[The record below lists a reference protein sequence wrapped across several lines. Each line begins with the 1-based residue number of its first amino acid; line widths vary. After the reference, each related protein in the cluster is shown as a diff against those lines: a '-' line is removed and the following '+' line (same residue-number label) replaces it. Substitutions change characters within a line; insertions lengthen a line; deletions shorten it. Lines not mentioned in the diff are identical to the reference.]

1 MEEQSPASAH
11 RRVWLKELL
20 SLSRDS
26 KSVPVPLEPLDLDS
40 LSGALELAEKRHP
53 MASAPLRIAIALD
66 INAMLRQ
73 RIRAL
78 GAMPPLDPARLGAAL
93 QAVETLQGRATAPAD
108 RIRAALAI
116 YAAPG
121 VG

>member
-1 MEEQSPASAH
+1 MSISPGQDVATVS
-11 RRVWLKELL
+11 
-20 SLSRDS
+20 
-26 KSVPVPLEPLDLDS
+26 LEPLDLDS

-53 MASAPLRIAIALD
+53 AASAALRIAIALD

-78 GAMPPLDPARLGAAL
+78 GPMPDLDPARLAAAL
-93 QAVETLQGRATAPAD
+93 QAVETMHGRAAAPSD

-121 VG
+121 AG